1 VRLHQAGRLRRG
13 LAPARAV
20 DLLLV
25 STAFAAWDE
34 LATGRGRSPAT
45 ATATI
50 TTDLAVWAVVRDA

>member
-1 VRLHQAGRLRRG
+1 
-13 LAPARAV
+13 V

-34 LATGRGRSPAT
+34 LATSRGRPPAT

-50 TTDLAVWAVVRDA
+50 TDLAVWAVVRDA

>member
-50 TTDLAVWAVVRDA
+50 TDLAVWAVVRDA